1 MVVALRP
8 SIAFSCAFR
17 GIRQRRPVFFRR
29 SIIRSRTASTS
40 SGSAPSRFRRFFY
53 GSLASA
59 FIVAGYVYVTDT
71 RASVHR
77 YLVPGVIRFL
87 YADAE
92 DAHRAGVSALKELYT
107 WNLHPRERGNRG
119 VEGPLAITVF
129 GYVVENPVGISGGL
143 DKYGELLDPL
153 FAIGP
158 GVVEIGG
165 VTPLPQDGN
174 PTPRVFRIPSEEAL
188 INRYGLPSE
197 GADVMAMRLRDRVLK
212 FAHASNFGV
221 GDASVNRVLDGE
233 AGVPPGS
240 LTEGRLLAVQIAKNK
255 ATPEGDLQAVVDD
268 HVYCVEKI
276 GKYADIIVVNVS
288 SPNTPGL
295 RTLQSKAPLTR
306 ILSEV
311 VAAAGKVDRKRK
323 PVVMVKVSP
332 DEDSPSQVA
341 GICDAVWLAGVNG
354 VIVANTTRSR
364 PSPAHA
370 GAAMSASEAGT
381 MLEEGG
387 YSSPQ
392 LFEPMLRLVRL
403 YRTTLDEGALG
414 DASPR
419 ETQGANGASRLKDD
433 INKIR
438 SSQDESVTLEPA
450 HPSKVIFASGGITNG
465 EQAAQ
470 ALAAGASVAMV
481 YTAMVYGGVG
491 TISRIKDELTV
502 KHREG

>member
-1 MVVALRP
+1 MVAALRA
-8 SIAFSCAFR
+8 SSAFTC
-17 GIRQRRPVFFRR
+17 GLPGLRQRRPVFFQ
-29 SIIRSRTASTS
+29 SIIGSRLASTS
-40 SGSAPSRFRRFFY
+40 SGSTPSHFKRLIY

-59 FIVAGYVYVTDT
+59 FVVSGYVYVTDT

-77 YLVPGVIRFL
+77 YIVPGVIRFL
-87 YADAE
+87 YPDAE

-107 WNLHPRERGNRG
+107 WNLHPRERRSRG
-119 VEGPLAITVF
+119 VERPLAATVF
-129 GYVVENPVGISGGL
+129 GYVIENPIGISGGL

-158 GVVEIGG
+158 AVVEIGG

-174 PTPRVFRIPSEEAL
+174 PTPRVFRIPSEDAL

-197 GADVMAMRLRDRVLK
+197 GVDVMAMRLRDRVLK
-212 FAHASNFGV
+212 FAHAHGFGV
-221 GDASVNRVLDGE
+221 GDAAVNRVLGGA

-255 ATPEGDLQAVVDD
+255 ATPEGDIQAVVDD

-276 GKYADIIVVNVS
+276 AKYADIIVVNVS

-311 VAAAGKVDRKRK
+311 VAAAGKIDRKRK

-332 DEDSPSQVA
+332 DEDSPLQVS
-341 GICDAVWLAGVNG
+341 GICDAVWLAGVDG

-364 PSPAHA
+364 PSPTHRRADL
-370 GAAMSASEAGT
+370 SASEAGT

-392 LFEPMLRLVRL
+392 LFEPMLKLVRL
-403 YRTTLDEGALG
+403 YRKTLDEGPG
-414 DASPR
+414 
-419 ETQGANGASRLKDD
+419 QDD
-433 INKIR
+433 SV
-438 SSQDESVTLEPA
+438 SSESTFPA
-450 HPSKVIFASGGITNG
+450 KVIFASGGIASG